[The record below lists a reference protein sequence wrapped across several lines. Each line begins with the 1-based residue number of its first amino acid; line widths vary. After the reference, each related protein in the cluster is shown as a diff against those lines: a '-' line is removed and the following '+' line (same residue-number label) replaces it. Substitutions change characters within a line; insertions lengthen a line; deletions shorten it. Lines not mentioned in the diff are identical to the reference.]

1 MWKTNKCV
9 FIPKIAHTCR
19 YYKYW
24 WYMARWWRFWYLF
37 ACVSVCQKTVEKQQ
51 NQKPENVKTS
61 YRVSEGVSLYSHFCR
76 VALMSSANSCC
87 WQGSSTEMEAIPNV
101 SVVTNLF
108 PFCLSFKLNAN
119 WAMFQCCMNRQHASQ
134 HRAGKGVKIKVF
146 TKVFQSLPI
155 RAGANQI
162 PVTTECSS

>member
-1 MWKTNKCV
+1 MP
-9 FIPKIAHTCR
+9 F
-19 YYKYW
+19 
-24 WYMARWWRFWYLF
+24 LF
-37 ACVSVCQKTVEKQQ
+37 VCLRVSVPENKAKEKQQ

-61 YRVSEGVSLYSHFCR
+61 YAVSEGVSLYSHFCR
-76 VALMSSANSCC
+76 VALMSSTNSCC

-119 WAMFQCCMNRQHASQ
+119 WAMFQCCLNRQHASQ

-146 TKVFQSLPI
+146 TKVFPLPTWWI
-155 RAGANQI
+155 RWRHFFLVVSKDTGQFVDDKGNW
-162 PVTTECSS
+162 EEN